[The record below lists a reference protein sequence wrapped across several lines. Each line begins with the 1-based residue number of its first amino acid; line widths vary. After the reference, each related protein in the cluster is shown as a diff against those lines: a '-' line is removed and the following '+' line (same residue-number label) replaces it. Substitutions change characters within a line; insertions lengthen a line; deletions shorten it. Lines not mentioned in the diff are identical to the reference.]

1 MRMGRIHVRGAP
13 PQVLPDYR
21 NEFSLSGGASVA
33 KQQLERRK
41 QRVDLELRAFFAPEK
56 EDSERLRKE
65 CAVVKKDNNKVANRH
80 FIDAL
85 DNALHGGGLAAGLAH
100 YLPRVRVGALR
111 SGETRYFIEVED
123 SSGVAS
129 NRSCIKG
136 GGDRATRYEVPKVI
150 AGGEVQRRPTLHCCL
165 DQGIAIAR
173 GLASIPGAS
182 SRCSPPPAL
191 VRLPQQLEVGHV
203 TI

>member
-21 NEFSLSGGASVA
+21 NEFRLSGDPGVA

-41 QRVDLELRAFFAPEK
+41 QRVDLELRAFFASEK
-56 EDSERLRKE
+56 EDSERLRKA

-85 DNALHGGGLAAGLAH
+85 DNALRGGGLAAGLAH
-100 YLPRVRVGALR
+100 YLPRFRVGALR
-111 SGETRYFIEVED
+111 PGGTRYSIEVED

-129 NRSCIKG
+129 KRSCIKD
-136 GGDRATRYEVPKVI
+136 GGDGATRYEVAKVI

-165 DQGIAIAR
+165 DQGIPRGR

-182 SRCSPPPAL
+182 SRYSPL
-191 VRLPQQLEVGHV
+191 LPSFPQPLEAEHV
-203 TI
+203 PI